1 MSEVVTAVKSLPAER
16 VQSVAR
22 EVVNLTKTIEACAE
36 FLEKFG
42 EKGFLSR
49 MMSGELDAKKF
60 AELDRRLA
68 THSTELGSALDLQNL
83 AMQGRVFSQMEQ
95 LARLVAHHEQDVRKV
110 AALCSGLDGDELR
123 SELSVVQ
130 EKLDVIKS
138 GQDEVKAMLEQKAR
152 TEQGRALAKQ
162 DKHRAMTK
170 FEITLDEIEE
180 QPFARGGYGVV
191 HNANFQGEH
200 VALKKFTL
208 VGLTAL
214 QREKL
219 FRSFSSELAVMVE
232 MRSPRVVLVFGVVT
246 IDPAFFGLVLEFC
259 PGGNL
264 RARLDDDSTTIDD
277 RRKRLWLS
285 DIAMGMAYIYSRDIE
300 HRDLK
305 SMNVLLDANDR
316 AKVTDFGL
324 SKSESLVTHTASAT
338 QGGAI
343 GTPVYMA
350 PELLMSN
357 QFTEKSDVCVSRH
370 FAVRAAD
377 SFA

>member
-1 MSEVVTAVKSLPAER
+1 MTAVKSLPAER

-162 DKHRAMTK
+162 DKHRA
-170 FEITLDEIEE
+170 D
-180 QPFARGGYGVV
+180 QV
-191 HNANFQGEH
+191 
-200 VALKKFTL
+200 
-208 VGLTAL
+208 
-214 QREKL
+214 
-219 FRSFSSELAVMVE
+219 
-232 MRSPRVVLVFGVVT
+232 
-246 IDPAFFGLVLEFC
+246 
-259 PGGNL
+259 
-264 RARLDDDSTTIDD
+264 
-277 RRKRLWLS
+277 
-285 DIAMGMAYIYSRDIE
+285 
-300 HRDLK
+300 
-305 SMNVLLDANDR
+305 
-316 AKVTDFGL
+316 
-324 SKSESLVTHTASAT
+324 
-338 QGGAI
+338 
-343 GTPVYMA
+343 
-350 PELLMSN
+350 
-357 QFTEKSDVCVSRH
+357 
-370 FAVRAAD
+370 
-377 SFA
+377 